1 MNNTLLLVNS
11 DNGGDPNYAVG
22 HPGNNFPLRSEKFY
36 YFEGATRVPAF
47 IFAPGMI
54 PSALQGTTFSGMM
67 HHVDLLP
74 TFVGLSNSS
83 LIKDDDELDGFDMI
97 PTILYGKPNPRTEIV
112 FTLPREKSWRLGQKK
127 TQEAVAIRVG
137 DYKLLINSP
146 NDGWYRP
153 AVLNASIGW
162 YLNTECTYDWYDLTS
177 GVNCGWTN
185 WLFDLKKD
193 PYERTNL
200 FDSPK
205 HKAIKD
211 TLLDRVYDIMDHDY
225 GNESSYGAKMYET
238 YKRTSNSESNTKSMD
253 ASFKKHNYWV
263 VPWDCEVLK

>member
-1 MNNTLLLVNS
+1 M
-11 DNGGDPNYAVG
+11 
-22 HPGNNFPLRSEKFY
+22 
-36 YFEGATRVPAF
+36 
-47 IFAPGMI
+47 
-54 PSALQGTTFSGMM
+54 
-67 HHVDLLP
+67 
-74 TFVGLSNSS
+74 SS
-83 LIKDDDELDGFDMI
+83 LSHARKVGGLV
-97 PTILYGKPNPRTEIV
+97 KK
-112 FTLPREKSWRLGQKK
+112 KS
-127 TQEAVAIRVG
+127 QEAVAIRVG

-211 TLLDRVYDIMDHDY
+211 TLLDRVYEIMDHDY

-238 YKRTSNSESNTKSMD
+238 YKRTSNSESNTESMD